1 MDDPISRVQEVRR
14 RISNEH
20 NNDTRELLAYYQALQ
35 ERHRDRLLPAVDS
48 EAVGVPAQQQHAAD
62 GATRRR

>member
-48 EAVGVPAQQQHAAD
+48 EAVGVPAQQ
-62 GATRRR
+62 